1 MRESAE
7 NRAFAQRFGILAMI
21 SCMLLKSGGKCGIIL
36 LTKNRKGG
44 KTMLY
49 TIKNDRLEVSADTFG
64 AELHS
69 VRLDGKEYLWQCGDA
84 WKRYA
89 PILFP
94 FICSP
99 KDKAYSAKGKAFKM
113 KANHGFARDMEFAFK
128 EQTENSLSFVLTENA
143 ESLAQYPYKFT
154 LEVKY
159 TIEGN
164 RLRVE
169 NLVTGGEDMYFYLG
183 AHPAFSF
190 ESGGIDG
197 YYVEFD
203 ENEHI
208 TQVIGGEQVTLVE
221 NGSVLEMSRE
231 LFDNDSIP
239 LEYPNSKAVSLKSHK
254 SGRYVRLE
262 YPVSD
267 CITVWSPTGD
277 DRASFVCLE
286 PWTSVPTFYDDEFEA
301 IEDKPHAIK
310 LAQGETYRYYYD
322 IELF

>member
-1 MRESAE
+1 
-7 NRAFAQRFGILAMI
+7 
-21 SCMLLKSGGKCGIIL
+21 
-36 LTKNRKGG
+36 
-44 KTMLY
+44 MLY
-49 TIKNDRLEVSADTFG
+49 TIKNDRLEISADTFG

-69 VRLDGKEYLWQCGDA
+69 LRLDGTEYLWQCGEA

-99 KDKAYSAKGKAFKM
+99 KDRKYTAKGKPFKM

-128 EQTENSLSFVLTENA
+128 EQADSTLSFVLTENA

-169 NLVTGGEDMYFYLG
+169 NFVTNTDSEDMYFYLG

-190 ESGGIDG
+190 ESGDGIDG
-197 YYVEFD
+197 YYIKFD

-208 TQVIGGEQVTLVE
+208 TQTVGGKEIVLVE
-221 NGSVLEMSRE
+221 NGRVLDMSRA

-239 LEYPNSKAVSLKSHK
+239 LEFPRSKAILLRSKKSD
-254 SGRYVRLE
+254 RYVRME

-286 PWTSVPTFYDDEFEA
+286 PWTSVPTFYDDEFDA

-310 LAQGETYRYYYD
+310 LAAGETYRYYYD
-322 IELF
+322 IKLY

>member
-1 MRESAE
+1 
-7 NRAFAQRFGILAMI
+7 
-21 SCMLLKSGGKCGIIL
+21 
-36 LTKNRKGG
+36 
-44 KTMLY
+44 MLY
-49 TIKNDRLEVSADTFG
+49 TLKKDRLEISADTFG

-69 VRLDGKEYLWQCGDA
+69 LRLDGKEYLWQCGDA

-99 KDKAYSAKGKAFKM
+99 KDRRYTANGKPYKM

-128 EQTENSLSFVLTENA
+128 QQTNDSLSFVLTENA
-143 ESLAQYPYKFT
+143 ESLAQYPYKFS
-154 LEVKY
+154 LEVRY
-159 TIEGN
+159 TVN
-164 RLRVE
+164 DNCLRVE
-169 NLVTGGEDMYFYLG
+169 NFVTNTGSEDMFFYLG

-190 ESGGIDG
+190 ESGEGIDG

-208 TQVIGGEQVTLVE
+208 TQIIGGKKTTLLD
-221 NGSVLEMSRE
+221 NGKRLDMTRT

-239 LEYPNSKAVSLKSHK
+239 LEFPNSKAIALRSEKSEH
-254 SGRYVRLE
+254 YVRLE
-262 YPVSD
+262 YPASD

-286 PWTSVPTFYDDEFEA
+286 PWTSVPTFYDDDFEA
-301 IEDKPHAIK
+301 LEDKPHAIK
-310 LAQGETYRYYYD
+310 LSTGETYTYYY
-322 IELF
+322 IIKLY

>member
-1 MRESAE
+1 
-7 NRAFAQRFGILAMI
+7 
-21 SCMLLKSGGKCGIIL
+21 
-36 LTKNRKGG
+36 
-44 KTMLY
+44 MLY

-69 VRLDGKEYLWQCGDA
+69 VRLGGREYLWQCGDA
-84 WKRYA
+84 WKRWA

-99 KDKAYSAKGKAFKM
+99 KDRAYTAKGQPFKM
-113 KANHGFARDMEFAFK
+113 KGNHGFARDMEFAFK
-128 EQTENSLSFVLTENA
+128 AQAENSLSFVLTENA

-154 LEVKY
+154 LEVRY

-169 NLVTGGEDMYFYLG
+169 NLVTGGEEMYFYLG
-183 AHPAFSF
+183 AHPAFSCTLA
-190 ESGGIDG
+190 DG
-197 YYVEFD
+197 DTLRDYYVEFD
-203 ENEHI
+203 ESEHI

-221 NGSVLEMSRE
+221 NGKTLEMSRA

-239 LEYPNSKAVSLKSHK
+239 LEYPNSKAISLKSRNSEH
-254 SGRYVRLE
+254 YVRME

-277 DRASFVCLE
+277 DRAQFVCLE
-286 PWTSVPTFYDDEFEA
+286 PWTSVPTFYDDDFEA

-310 LAQGETYRYYYD
+310 INNGETYRYYYD
-322 IELF
+322 IILY